1 MKGCAGGCL
10 ERLFAL
16 VVLAILAVVAW
27 QFGPDLWERVRS
39 DESPAAEVP
48 SPEMADLALERFQAV
63 TNGEVSSAS
72 FSGPELES
80 ILRYRA
86 HDWIPPGVGDP
97 SVEIEGGELRV
108 GARVALELLPR
119 IPEIEN
125 LRSVL
130 PDSVPVQLRGHVLSV
145 EGEGTAFLIRR
156 IDVAGVPVPRRLHAD
171 IARVLDPRVG
181 GGLPDEALR
190 IPLPAGIRAAHLE
203 EDRLRVVASP

>member
-16 VVLAILAVVAW
+16 VVLAILVVVAW
-27 QFGPDLWERVRS
+27 RFGPDLWERVRS
-39 DESPAAEVP
+39 DEPPAAVAP
-48 SPEMADLALERFQAV
+48 SPELADRALERFQSL
-63 TNGEVSSAS
+63 TTGEVSSAA

-86 HDWIPPGVGDP
+86 QEWIPWGVGDP
-97 SVEIEGGELRV
+97 SVEIDGGELRV

-130 PDSVPVQLRGHVLSV
+130 PDSVPVELRGQVLSV

-156 IDVAGVPVPRRLHAD
+156 INVAGVPIPRRLHGD
-171 IARVLDPRVG
+171 IARALDPRVG

-190 IPLPAGIRAAHLE
+190 IPLPAGIRSAHLE
-203 EDRLRVVASP
+203 EDRLRVVAYP

>member
-1 MKGCAGGCL
+1 VKGCAGGCL
-10 ERLFAL
+10 ERVLAL
-16 VVLAILAVVAW
+16 VVLAILVIVAW
-27 QFGPDLWERVRS
+27 RFGPDLWDRMAS
-39 DESPAAEVP
+39 DPPPAAEEP
-48 SPEMADLALERFQAV
+48 SPELADLALERFQ
-63 TNGEVSSAS
+63 TLTDGGGGSAS

-97 SVEIEGGELRV
+97 SVGISDGELRV
-108 GARVALELLPR
+108 GARVALDLLPR

-125 LRSVL
+125 LRSML

-156 IDVAGVPVPRRLHAD
+156 IDVAGIPIPRRLHAD
-171 IARVLDPRVG
+171 IARALDPRVG

-190 IPLPAGIRAAHLE
+190 IPLPEGIRSAHLE
-203 EDRLRVVASP
+203 DDRLRVVASP